1 MREVAG
7 RPLLAELEDDLLG
20 AVDEVGHLAVALLPE
35 ADDLL
40 AGADEPAQRR
50 HLLDDAR
57 VVLDV
62 RRGGT
67 SAASSATRA
76 WPPAASSSPRSSSSS
91 TSVIASTGSPF
102 AHSASAARYIFA
114 WLSR

>member
-1 MREVAG
+1 MCAKSLVTFCWPSSKTICSARSTRSETS
-7 RPLLAELEDDLLG
+7 PSP
-20 AVDEVGHLAVALLPE
+20 LLPE
-35 ADDLL
+35 AHDLL
-40 AGADEPAQRR
+40 TRADEPAQRR

-76 WPPAASSSPRSSSSS
+76 WPPAPSSSARSSSSF

-102 AHSASAARYIFA
+102 DHSASAAR
-114 WLSR
+114 